1 MTTMKKVILKE
12 DVSGLGRAGEVKQV
26 KNGYARNFLLPRNLA
41 LVASDHALKQVALEN
56 AKCAAAK
63 TKEQKRAQELAEKL
77 KGISLTLAVDVNDE
91 DRLYG
96 SLIEYDIAQ
105 ALAAEG
111 VEVDKKMIVLEDS
124 IKDLGIF
131 DIPIKLG
138 AGVTATVKVWVV
150 KK

>member
-1 MTTMKKVILKE
+1 MTVTKVILKE
-12 DVSGLGRAGEVKQV
+12 DVSGLGKAGEVKRV
-26 KNGYARNFLLPRNLA
+26 KKGYARNFLLPRNLA

-56 AKCAAAK
+56 AKREAAR
-63 TKEQKRAQELAEKL
+63 TKEEKRARDLAERL
-77 KGISLTLAVDVNDE
+77 KGVSLTLAVEVNEE

-96 SLIEYDIAQ
+96 SLIEFDIAK

-111 VEVDKKMIVLEDS
+111 IEVDKKMIVLEDP

-131 DIPIKLG
+131 DVPIKIG
-138 AGVTATVKVWVV
+138 AGITATVKVWVV